1 MILSNKPPY
10 DITPK
15 ILALLA
21 SISEKI
27 GAINA
32 HTLSKVNPELRKQ
45 YRIKTIHAS
54 LQIEGNTLNLEQVT
68 AIINSKKIWGPE
80 KDIQEVI
87 NAHKVYQ
94 ELTSFNPHF
103 SRDFL
108 KAHKLFLSNLI
119 EHPGKYRSKGVGI
132 VKGNRIKHIAP
143 PAKRVPELM
152 KELFH
157 YLKSKDEIALIKSCV
172 FHYEL
177 EFIHPF
183 LDGNGRMGRL
193 WQTLILMQ
201 SYPLFE
207 FLPLETLI
215 KDNQE
220 NYYKTLAL
228 CDQKGNSTLFIEF
241 MFEIIDQALAQVLES
256 KNHTLKDTDRLDS
269 FVEEAPAIFTRKDY
283 MLKYKNISS
292 ATASRDLKKGLEL
305 KYFKS
310 KGDKNKTVYL
320 LK

>member
-21 SISEKI
+21 GISEKI

-45 YRIKTIHAS
+45 NRIKTIQAS
-54 LQIEGNTLNLEQVT
+54 LQIEGNTLSLEQVT
-68 AIINSKKIWGPE
+68 AIINHKKIWGPE
-80 KDIQEVI
+80 KDIQEVV
-87 NAHKVYQ
+87 NAQKVYQ
-94 ELTSFNPHF
+94 EFASFNPLS

-119 EHPGKYRSKGVGI
+119 EHPGKYRSRGVGI
-132 VKGNRIKHIAP
+132 VNGNHLKHIAP

-152 KELFH
+152 KDLFL
-157 YLKSKDEIALIKSCV
+157 YLKNKDEIALIKSCV

-183 LDGNGRMGRL
+183 IDGNGRMGRL

-201 SYPLFE
+201 EYPLFE
-207 FLPLETLI
+207 YLPLETLI
-215 KDNQE
+215 KDKQE
-220 NYYKTLAL
+220 TYYKTLAL

-241 MFEIIDQALAQVLES
+241 MFEIIDEALSQILNS
-256 KNHTLKDTDRLDS
+256 KSHTLNDTDRLDS

-292 ATASRDLKKGLEL
+292 ATASRDLKKGVAL

-310 KGDKNKTVYL
+310 KGDKNKTIYV

>member
-1 MILSNKPPY
+1 MILSNKSPY

-15 ILALLA
+15 ILVLLA

-45 YRIKTIHAS
+45 NRIKTIQAS
-54 LQIEGNTLNLEQVT
+54 LQIEGNTLSLEQVT
-68 AIINSKKIWGPE
+68 AIINHKKIWGPE
-80 KDIQEVI
+80 KDIQEVV

-94 ELTSFNPHF
+94 ELSSFNPQS

-108 KAHKLFLSNLI
+108 KAHKLFMSVLI

-132 VKGNRIKHIAP
+132 VNGSQVKHIAP

-152 KELFH
+152 KDLFL
-157 YLKSKDEIALIKSCV
+157 YLKNKDEIALIKSCV

-177 EFIHPF
+177 EFVHPF

-201 SYPLFE
+201 EHPLFE
-207 FLPLETLI
+207 YLPLETLI
-215 KDNQE
+215 KENQE
-220 NYYKTLAL
+220 TYYKTLAL
-228 CDQKGNSTLFIEF
+228 CDKKGTSTLFIEF
-241 MFEIIDQALAQVLES
+241 MFDIIDQALAQILNS

-269 FVEEAPAIFTRKDY
+269 FVEEAPAVFTRKDY

-292 ATASRDLKKGLEL
+292 ATASRDLKKGVAL

-310 KGDKNKTVYL
+310 KGDKNKTTYV

>member
-21 SISEKI
+21 GISEKI

-45 YRIKTIHAS
+45 NRIKTIQAS
-54 LQIEGNTLNLEQVT
+54 LQIEGNTLSLEQVT
-68 AIINSKKIWGPE
+68 AIINHKKIWGPE
-80 KDIQEVI
+80 KDIQEVV

-94 ELTSFNPHF
+94 EFASFNPLS

-119 EHPGKYRSKGVGI
+119 EHPGKYRSRGVGI
-132 VKGNRIKHIAP
+132 VNGNHLKHIAP

-152 KELFH
+152 KDLFL
-157 YLKSKDEIALIKSCV
+157 YLKNKDEIALIKSCV

-183 LDGNGRMGRL
+183 IDGNGRMGRL

-201 SYPLFE
+201 EYPLFE
-207 FLPLETLI
+207 YLPLETLI
-215 KDNQE
+215 KDKQE
-220 NYYKTLAL
+220 TYYKTLAL

-241 MFEIIDQALAQVLES
+241 MFEIIDEALAQILNS
-256 KNHTLKDTDRLDS
+256 KSHTLKDTDRLDS

-283 MLKYKNISS
+283 MLKYKNMSS
-292 ATASRDLKKGLEL
+292 ATASRDLKKGVAL
-305 KYFKS
+305 KYFKT
-310 KGDKNKTVYL
+310 KGDKNKTIYV

>member
-15 ILALLA
+15 ILTLLA

-45 YRIKTIHAS
+45 NRIKTIHAS

-68 AIINSKKIWGPE
+68 AIINHKKIWGPE

-94 ELTSFNPHF
+94 ELTSFNPHA

-132 VKGNRIKHIAP
+132 VKGNRVKHIAP

-157 YLKSKDEIALIKSCV
+157 YLKNKDEIALIKSCV

>member
-10 DITPK
+10 DITPQ
-15 ILALLA
+15 ILVLLA

-32 HTLSKVNPELRKQ
+32 HTLSKSSPELRKQ
-45 YRIKTIHAS
+45 NRIKTIQAS
-54 LQIEGNTLNLEQVT
+54 LQIEGNTLSIEQVT
-68 AIINSKKIWGPE
+68 AIINHKKVWGPE

-87 NAHKVYQ
+87 NAHKAYQ
-94 ELTSFNPHF
+94 ELVSFNLF
-103 SRDFL
+103 SSRDFL

-132 VKGNRIKHIAP
+132 VNGNQIKHIAP

-157 YLKSKDEIALIKSCV
+157 YLKNKDEIALIKSCV

-183 LDGNGRMGRL
+183 LDGNGRMGRF

-201 SYPLFE
+201 DYPIFE
-207 FLPLETLI
+207 YLPLETLI
-215 KDNQE
+215 KDHQE
-220 NYYKTLAL
+220 TYYKTLAL
-228 CDQKGNSTLFIEF
+228 CDQKGNSTMFIEF

-292 ATASRDLKKGLEL
+292 ATASRDLKKGVEL
-305 KYFKS
+305 QYFKS

>member
-21 SISEKI
+21 GISEKI

-45 YRIKTIHAS
+45 NRIKTIQAS
-54 LQIEGNTLNLEQVT
+54 LQIEGNTLSLEQVT
-68 AIINSKKIWGPE
+68 AIINHKKIWGPE

-87 NAHKVYQ
+87 NAQKVYQ
-94 ELTSFNPHF
+94 EFASFNPHS

-119 EHPGKYRSKGVGI
+119 EQPGKYRSRGVGI
-132 VKGNRIKHIAP
+132 INGNHLKHIAP

-152 KELFH
+152 KDLFL
-157 YLKSKDEIALIKSCV
+157 YLKNKDEIALIKSCV

-183 LDGNGRMGRL
+183 IDGNGRMGRL

-201 SYPLFE
+201 EYPLFE
-207 FLPLETLI
+207 YLPLETLI
-215 KDNQE
+215 KEKQE
-220 NYYKTLAL
+220 TYYKTLAL

-241 MFEIIDQALAQVLES
+241 MFEIIDQALAQILNS
-256 KNHTLKDTDRLDS
+256 KSHTLNDTDRLDS

-292 ATASRDLKKGLEL
+292 ATASRDLKKGVAL

-310 KGDKNKTVYL
+310 KGDKNKTIYV

>member
-15 ILALLA
+15 ILVLLA

-45 YRIKTIHAS
+45 NRIKTIQAS
-54 LQIEGNTLNLEQVT
+54 LQIEGNTLSLEQVT
-68 AIINSKKIWGPE
+68 AIINHKKIWGPE
-80 KDIQEVI
+80 KDIQEVV
-87 NAHKVYQ
+87 NAQKVYQ
-94 ELTSFNPHF
+94 EFASFNPHS

-119 EHPGKYRSKGVGI
+119 EHPGKYRSRGVGI
-132 VKGNRIKHIAP
+132 VNGNQLKHIAP

-152 KELFH
+152 KDLFL
-157 YLKSKDEIALIKSCV
+157 YLKNKDEIALIKSCV

-183 LDGNGRMGRL
+183 IDGNGRMGRL

-201 SYPLFE
+201 EYPLFE
-207 FLPLETLI
+207 YLPLETLI
-215 KDNQE
+215 KDKQE
-220 NYYKTLAL
+220 TYYKTLAL

-241 MFEIIDQALAQVLES
+241 MFDIIDQALAQILNS

-269 FVEEAPAIFTRKDY
+269 FIEEAPAIFTRKDY

-292 ATASRDLKKGLEL
+292 ATASRDLKKGVAL

-310 KGDKNKTVYL
+310 KGDKNKTIYV

>member
-15 ILALLA
+15 ILVLLA

-45 YRIKTIHAS
+45 NRIKTIQAS
-54 LQIEGNTLNLEQVT
+54 LQIEGNTLSLEQVT
-68 AIINSKKIWGPE
+68 AIINHKKIWGPE
-80 KDIQEVI
+80 KDIQEVV
-87 NAHKVYQ
+87 NAQKVYQ
-94 ELTSFNPHF
+94 EFASFNPHS

-119 EHPGKYRSKGVGI
+119 EHPGKYRSRGVGI
-132 VKGNRIKHIAP
+132 VNGNQLKHIAP

-152 KELFH
+152 KDLFL
-157 YLKSKDEIALIKSCV
+157 YLKNKDEIALIKSCV

-183 LDGNGRMGRL
+183 IDGNGRMGRL

-201 SYPLFE
+201 EYPLFE
-207 FLPLETLI
+207 YLPLETLI
-215 KDNQE
+215 KDKQE
-220 NYYKTLAL
+220 TYYKTLAL

-241 MFEIIDQALAQVLES
+241 MFEIIDEALSQILNS
-256 KNHTLKDTDRLDS
+256 KSHTLNDTDRLDS

-292 ATASRDLKKGLEL
+292 ATASRDLKKGVAL

-310 KGDKNKTVYL
+310 KGDKNRTIYV

>member
-15 ILALLA
+15 ILVLLA

-45 YRIKTIHAS
+45 NRIKTIQAS
-54 LQIEGNTLNLEQVT
+54 LQIEGNSLSLEQVT
-68 AIINSKKIWGPE
+68 AIINHKKIWGPE
-80 KDIQEVI
+80 KDIQEVV

-94 ELTSFNPHF
+94 ELSSFNPQS

-108 KAHKLFLSNLI
+108 KAHKLFMSALI

-132 VKGNRIKHIAP
+132 VNGSQVKHIAP
-143 PAKRVPELM
+143 PAKRVTELM
-152 KELFH
+152 KDLFL
-157 YLKSKDEIALIKSCV
+157 YLKNKDEIALIKSCV

-201 SYPLFE
+201 EYPLFE
-207 FLPLETLI
+207 YLPLETLI
-215 KDNQE
+215 KDKQE
-220 NYYKTLAL
+220 TYYKTLAL

-241 MFEIIDQALAQVLES
+241 MFDIIDQALAQILNS
-256 KNHTLKDTDRLDS
+256 KNHTLKDIDRLDS
-269 FVEEAPAIFTRKDY
+269 FIEEAPAIFTRKDY

-292 ATASRDLKKGLEL
+292 ATASRDLKKGVAL

-310 KGDKNKTVYL
+310 KGDKNKTIYV

>member
-21 SISEKI
+21 GISEKI

-45 YRIKTIHAS
+45 NRIKTIQAS
-54 LQIEGNTLNLEQVT
+54 LQIEGNTLSLEQVT
-68 AIINSKKIWGPE
+68 DIINHKKIWGPE
-80 KDIQEVI
+80 KDIQEVV
-87 NAHKVYQ
+87 NAQKVYQ
-94 ELTSFNPHF
+94 EFASFNPLS

-119 EHPGKYRSKGVGI
+119 EQPGKYRSRGVGI
-132 VKGNRIKHIAP
+132 VNGNHLKHIAP

-152 KELFH
+152 KDLFL
-157 YLKSKDEIALIKSCV
+157 YLKNKDEIALIKSCV

-183 LDGNGRMGRL
+183 IDGNGRMGRI

-201 SYPLFE
+201 EYPLFE
-207 FLPLETLI
+207 YLPLETLI
-215 KDNQE
+215 KDKQE
-220 NYYKTLAL
+220 TYYKTLAL

-241 MFEIIDQALAQVLES
+241 MFEIIDEALSQILNS
-256 KNHTLKDTDRLDS
+256 KSHTLNDTDRLDS

-292 ATASRDLKKGLEL
+292 ATASRDLKKGVAL

-310 KGDKNKTVYL
+310 KGDKNKTIYV

>member
-15 ILALLA
+15 ILVLLA

-32 HTLSKVNPELRKQ
+32 HSLNKVNPELRKQ
-45 YRIKTIHAS
+45 NRIKTIQAS

-68 AIINSKKIWGPE
+68 AIINHKRIWGPE

-94 ELTSFNPHF
+94 ELTSFNPHS

-108 KAHKLFLSNLI
+108 KAHKLFLFNLV
-119 EHPGKYRSKGVGI
+119 EHPGKYRSKAVGI
-132 VKGNRIKHIAP
+132 VKGNRIKHTAP
-143 PAKRVPELM
+143 PAKRVQELM
-152 KELFH
+152 KDLFH
-157 YLKSKDEIALIKSCV
+157 YLKNKDEIALIKSCV

-201 SYPLFE
+201 SHPLFE
-207 FLPLETLI
+207 YLPLETLI

-241 MFEIIDQALAQVLES
+241 MFELIDQALAQVLES
-256 KNHTLKDTDRLDS
+256 KNHTLKDRDRLDS

-305 KYFKS
+305 KYFRS
-310 KGDKNKTVYL
+310 KGDKNKTVYH

>member
-21 SISEKI
+21 GISEKI

-45 YRIKTIHAS
+45 NRIKTIQAS
-54 LQIEGNTLNLEQVT
+54 LQIEGNTLSLEQVT
-68 AIINSKKIWGPE
+68 AIINHKKIWGPE
-80 KDIQEVI
+80 KDIQEVV
-87 NAHKVYQ
+87 NAQKVYQ
-94 ELTSFNPHF
+94 EFTSFNPHS

-119 EHPGKYRSKGVGI
+119 EHPGKYRSRGVGI
-132 VKGNRIKHIAP
+132 VNGNHLKHIAP

-152 KELFH
+152 KDLFL
-157 YLKSKDEIALIKSCV
+157 YLKNKDEIALIKSCV

-183 LDGNGRMGRL
+183 IDGNGRMGRL

-201 SYPLFE
+201 EYPLFE
-207 FLPLETLI
+207 YLPLETLI
-215 KDNQE
+215 KDKQE
-220 NYYKTLAL
+220 TYYKTLSL

-241 MFEIIDQALAQVLES
+241 MFEIIDEALSQILNS
-256 KNHTLKDTDRLDS
+256 KSHTLNDTDRLDS

-292 ATASRDLKKGLEL
+292 ATASRDLKKGVAL

-310 KGDKNKTVYL
+310 KGDKNKTIYV

>member
-1 MILSNKPPY
+1 M
-10 DITPK
+10 
-15 ILALLA
+15 LAG
-21 SISEKI
+21 ISEKI

-45 YRIKTIHAS
+45 NRIKTIQAS
-54 LQIEGNTLNLEQVT
+54 LQIEGNTLSLEQVT
-68 AIINSKKIWGPE
+68 AIINHKKIWGPE
-80 KDIQEVI
+80 KDIQEVV
-87 NAHKVYQ
+87 NAQNVYQ
-94 ELTSFNPHF
+94 EFASFNPHS

-119 EHPGKYRSKGVGI
+119 EHPGKYRTKGVGI
-132 VKGNRIKHIAP
+132 VNDSHVKHIAP

-152 KELFH
+152 KDLFL
-157 YLKSKDEIALIKSCV
+157 YLKNKDEIALIKSCV

-193 WQTLILMQ
+193 WQTLILLQ
-201 SYPLFE
+201 EYPLFE
-207 FLPLETLI
+207 YLALETLI
-215 KDNQE
+215 KDKQE
-220 NYYKTLAL
+220 TYYKILAL
-228 CDQKGNSTLFIEF
+228 CDQKGKSTLFIEF
-241 MFEIIDQALAQVLES
+241 MFEIIDEALSQILNS
-256 KNHTLKDTDRLDS
+256 KSHTLNDTDRLES

-292 ATASRDLKKGLEL
+292 ATASRDLKKGVAL

-310 KGDKNKTVYL
+310 KGDKNKTIYV

>member
-15 ILALLA
+15 ILVLLA

-45 YRIKTIHAS
+45 NRIKTIQAS
-54 LQIEGNTLNLEQVT
+54 LQIEGNTLSLEQVT
-68 AIINSKKIWGPE
+68 AIINHKKIWGPE
-80 KDIQEVI
+80 KDIQEVV
-87 NAHKVYQ
+87 NAQKVYQ
-94 ELTSFNPHF
+94 EFASFNPHS

-119 EHPGKYRSKGVGI
+119 EHPGKYRSRGVGI
-132 VKGNRIKHIAP
+132 VNGNQLKHIAP

-152 KELFH
+152 KDLFL
-157 YLKSKDEIALIKSCV
+157 YLKNKDEIALIKSCV

-183 LDGNGRMGRL
+183 IDGNGRMGRL

-201 SYPLFE
+201 EYPLFE
-207 FLPLETLI
+207 YLPLETLI
-215 KDNQE
+215 KDKQE
-220 NYYKTLAL
+220 TYYKTLAL

-241 MFEIIDQALAQVLES
+241 MFDIIDEALSQILNFKS
-256 KNHTLKDTDRLDS
+256 HTLNDTDRLDS

-292 ATASRDLKKGLEL
+292 ATASRDLKKGVAL

-310 KGDKNKTVYL
+310 KGDKNKTIYV